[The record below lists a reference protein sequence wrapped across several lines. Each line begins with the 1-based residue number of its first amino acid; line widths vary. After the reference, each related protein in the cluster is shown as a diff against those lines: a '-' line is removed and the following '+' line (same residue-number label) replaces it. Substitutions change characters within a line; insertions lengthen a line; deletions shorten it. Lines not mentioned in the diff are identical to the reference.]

1 MSSWKRDAASGLIVI
16 IPVLVTLYII
26 YWVFGSLAS
35 VALVATQIGNPYLA
49 VLLTLVVFVLVV
61 FAVGY
66 LMRTALGRFLE
77 DRLDDVIN
85 RLPGL
90 RIVYNASKM
99 AVETA
104 LNGTEEFQKPV
115 KVEPWDGM
123 RMTGFRTG
131 QRAPDGREIV
141 FIPTSPNI
149 TSGYV
154 VEVEPED
161 IIETGET
168 AEDALTRVL
177 SAGFGN
183 STTGASDVSRYLDET
198 ERESGEERDGGGHG
212 DDAGHENATG
222 EGKHGTA
229 TGRDGGAD

>member
-1 MSSWKRDAASGLIVI
+1 MTSWKRDAASGLIVV
-16 IPVLVTLYII
+16 IPVVVTLYII
-26 YWVFGSLAS
+26 YWVFAKIAGL
-35 VALVATQIGNPYLA
+35 ALVATHLHNPYLA
-49 VLLTLVVFVLVV
+49 VVLSIVVFVLVV

-77 DRLDDVIN
+77 DRLDDAMGYI
-85 RLPGL
+85 PGL

-115 KVEPWDGM
+115 KVEPWGGM

-131 QRAPDGREIV
+131 QRAADGREIV

-154 VEVEPED
+154 VEVDPED
-161 IIETGET
+161 IIETNES

-183 STTGASDVSRYLDET
+183 STSGSSDVGRYF
-198 ERESGEERDGGGHG
+198 
-212 DDAGHENATG
+212 DDAGEATDEKGEN
-222 EGKHGTA
+222 GTA
-229 TGRDGGAD
+229 NERGGERGRDGDAN

>member
-35 VALVATQIGNPYLA
+35 VALVATQIRNPYLA

-123 RMTGFRTG
+123 RMTAFRTG

-154 VEVEPED
+154 VEIDPDDV
-161 IIETGET
+161 IETGES

-177 SAGFGN
+177 SAGFGS
-183 STTGASDVSRYLDET
+183 STAGANDVSKYLDET
-198 ERESGEERDGGGHG
+198 EHENGEERDGSTEKPDGMADERD
-212 DDAGHENATG
+212 DDAI
-222 EGKHGTA
+222 
-229 TGRDGGAD
+229 

>member
-35 VALVATQIGNPYLA
+35 VALIATQIRNPYLA

-123 RMTGFRTG
+123 RMTAFRTG
-131 QRAPDGREIV
+131 QRAPDGREIL

-161 IIETGET
+161 VIETGET

-183 STTGASDVSRYLDET
+183 STTGASDVSKYLDET
-198 ERESGEERDGGGHG
+198 ERENDEERD
-212 DDAGHENATG
+212 ETG
-222 EGKHGTA
+222 RRPNGTA
-229 TGRDGGAD
+229 DGSDGGAG

>member
-1 MSSWKRDAASGLIVI
+1 MSSWKRDAASGLVVI

-35 VALVATQIGNPYLA
+35 VALVATQIRNPYLA

-77 DRLDDVIN
+77 DRLDDVMN

-123 RMTGFRTG
+123 RMTAFRTG

-154 VEVEPED
+154 VEVAPED

-183 STTGASDVSRYLDET
+183 STTGASDVGKYLDET
-198 ERESGEERDGGGHG
+198 EASEESENGEERRD
-212 DDAGHENATG
+212 
-222 EGKHGTA
+222 GTA
-229 TGRDGGAD
+229 DDTSSGRDGGAS